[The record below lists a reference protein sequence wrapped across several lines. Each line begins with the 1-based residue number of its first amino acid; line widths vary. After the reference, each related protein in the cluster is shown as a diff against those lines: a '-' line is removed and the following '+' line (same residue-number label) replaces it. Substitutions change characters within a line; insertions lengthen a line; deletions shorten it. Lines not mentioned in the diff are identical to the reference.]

1 MWEIDESALE
11 AISIGA
17 GILGTGG
24 GGNPYVGMLR
34 ARELVRR
41 NGPVTVLD
49 PDELTEDARVICVGG
64 MGAPTVGVEKIRG
77 TESFRAVRAMEAHVG
92 HRATALISGEVGGSN
107 SLEPVVAASLAGLP
121 VVDADGMGR
130 AFPELQMTTY
140 FIYGVSPTPAVVC
153 DEKGNTAVFPDAL
166 SSTWVE
172 RMARAVTVVMGCA
185 PVFAFAPMTARQVQ
199 STAIPR
205 TLSLARTLGQ
215 AVLDARVRQI
225 DPVEAILR
233 TVPGVVLFRGKIT
246 DVERRTTAGFAR
258 GRVVLAGVDGWDGRS
273 MEVAFQNENLI
284 AWTDGE
290 PVCTVP
296 DLICIVDSERGDP
309 ITTEMLRYGFR
320 VTVLGLPAPALLK
333 DPRALAFVGPRA
345 FGYDLDYD
353 PIGPR

>member
-1 MWEIDESALE
+1 MWTIDERALE

-41 NGPVTVLD
+41 NGAVTVLD
-49 PDELTEDARVICVGG
+49 PDELDADARVVCVGG

-77 TESFRAVRAMEAHVG
+77 TESYRAVRAMEAHTAT
-92 HRATALISGEVGGSN
+92 RATALISGEIGGSN

-121 VVDADGMGR
+121 VVDGDGMGR

-140 FIYGVSPTPAVVC
+140 FIYGVPPVPAVVC
-153 DEKGNTAVFPDAL
+153 DEKGNTAVFPEAL

-185 PVFAFAPMTARQVQ
+185 PVFAFAPMTAEQVRR
-199 STAIPR
+199 SAIPR
-205 TLSLARTLGQ
+205 TLTLAKTLGQ
-215 AVLDARVRQI
+215 AVLDARARQG
-225 DPVEAILR
+225 DPVAAILD
-233 TVPGVVLFRGKIT
+233 TVPGTVLFRGKIV

-258 GRVVLAGVDGWDGRS
+258 GHVALAGLDGWDRQRL
-273 MEVAFQNENLI
+273 EVDFQNENLV
-284 AWTDGE
+284 ARVDGRT
-290 PVCTVP
+290 VCTVP
-296 DLICIVDSERGDP
+296 DLICIVDTERGDP

-320 VTVLGLPAPALLK
+320 VSVLGLPAPDLLK
-333 DPRALAFVGPRA
+333 TARALEFVGPRA

-353 PIGPR
+353 PLMP